1 MSLETLRLASSST
14 LRNTSQD
21 FIKVMVNQLRGKYC
35 VSATKIKD
43 STCLQINKIV
53 LINIER
59 SFDIFSFKMHDNI
72 IISLVLLLVRQS
84 TSVRVL
90 VRVL

>member
-1 MSLETLRLASSST
+1 MSLEPLRLASSST

-21 FIKVMVNQLRGKYC
+21 FIKVVVNQLRENI
-35 VSATKIKD
+35 VSQLH

-59 SFDIFSFKMHDNI
+59 SFDIFLFKMHDNI